1 MFDPSSPIAGLRK
14 GAAAAL
20 GPLAVIALAAC
31 SAETG
36 SATALVAIDAT
47 ERPDDPPGSALPLSI
62 GGRVLVEDDDE
73 FSAAIRCAAALDLT
87 AQALAVMS
95 GKASG
100 PEVAQIR
107 RAEEYSLKRAV
118 EQSAPDSAATVDAA
132 VARQRAEEQAPHGTV
147 IVARQQSA
155 GRGRR

>member
-1 MFDPSSPIAGLRK
+1 M
-14 GAAAAL
+14 
-20 GPLAVIALAAC
+20 
-31 SAETG
+31 
-36 SATALVAIDAT
+36 
-47 ERPDDPPGSALPLSI
+47 PLSI

-107 RAEEYSLKRAV
+107 RAEEYFLKRAV

-132 VARQRAEEQAPHGTV
+132 VARQRAERADDVAGQAQLA
-147 IVARQQSA
+147 IACL
-155 GRGRR
+155 RRVGGS